1 MKKLIYNKLDK
12 GLIPAMTRVT
22 FPGKIIVVLTPE
34 EAERSVDYLLSQP
47 VLGFDTETR
56 PAFKK
61 GSRFKCSLLQVAT
74 SDCCFLFRLNHMGLA
89 PAIVRL
95 LTDKQVTKVG
105 LAWSNDILSLHE
117 LGAFIP
123 GEFIDLQNMVRE
135 VGIEDQSLM
144 KIYANLFHER
154 ISKKE
159 RLSNWERD
167 ILTDSQKAYAA
178 IDAWA
183 CVRMYHELNRL
194 IETGDYELVIV
205 PEETTSPEE
214 NKHQDETDHIKER

>member
-12 GLIPAMTRVT
+12 SLIPDMQRVI
-22 FPGKIIVVLTPE
+22 FPGKIFVVLSPE

-47 VLGFDTETR
+47 VLGLDTETR

-74 SDCCFLFRLNHMGLA
+74 DDCCFLFRLNHMGLC
-89 PAIVRL
+89 PAIIRL
-95 LTDKQVTKVG
+95 LTDREVTKVG
-105 LAWSNDILSLHE
+105 LAWNNDLLSLHE
-117 LGAFIP
+117 LGPFRP
-123 GEFIDLQNMVRE
+123 GDFIDLQDMCHE

-144 KIYANLFHER
+144 KLYANLFHER

-167 ILTDSQKAYAA
+167 ILTDSQKQYAA

-183 CVRMYHELNRL
+183 CVRMYHELQRL
-194 IETGDYELVIV
+194 KETGDYELVIV
-205 PEETTSPEE
+205 PEPEPIQQTK
-214 NKHQDETDHIKER
+214 NNDETDSTQER

>member
-12 GLIPAMTRVT
+12 ALIPAMERVQ
-22 FPGKIIVVLTPE
+22 FPGKIIVVVSPY
-34 EAERSVDYLLSQP
+34 EADRSVDYLLSQP

-61 GSRFKCSLLQVAT
+61 GARFKCSLLQVAT
-74 SDCCFLFRLNHMGLA
+74 NDCCFLFRLNHIGLC

-95 LTDKQVTKVG
+95 LTDKTVVKVG
-105 LAWSNDILSLHE
+105 LAWNNDVLSLHE
-117 LGAFIP
+117 LGDFP
-123 GEFIDLQNMVRE
+123 VGDFIDLQDMCHE

-144 KIYANLFHER
+144 KLYANLFHQR

-167 ILTDSQKAYAA
+167 ILTDSQKQYAA

-183 CVRMYHELNRL
+183 CVRMYQELCRL
-194 IETGDYELVIV
+194 RDTGDYQLIIV
-205 PEETTSPEE
+205 PEPEPTPKE
-214 NKHQDETDHIKER
+214 NQE

>member
-12 GLIPAMTRVT
+12 SLIPDMQRVI
-22 FPGKIIVVLTPE
+22 FPGKIIVVLSPE

-47 VLGFDTETR
+47 VLGLDTETR

-74 SDCCFLFRLNHMGLA
+74 DDCCFLFRLNHMGLC
-89 PAIVRL
+89 PAIIRL
-95 LTDKQVTKVG
+95 LTDREVTKVG
-105 LAWSNDILSLHE
+105 LAWNNDLLSLHE
-117 LGAFIP
+117 LGPFRP
-123 GEFIDLQNMVRE
+123 GDFIDLQDMCHE

-144 KIYANLFHER
+144 KLYANLFHER

-167 ILTDSQKAYAA
+167 ILTDSQKQYAA

-183 CVRMYHELNRL
+183 CVRMYHELQRL
-194 IETGDYELVIV
+194 KETGDYELVIV
-205 PEETTSPEE
+205 PEPEPIQQTM
-214 NKHQDETDHIKER
+214 NNDETDSTQER